1 MTTQRAQSIILWSSI
16 IAVSLWGFGYIW
28 LMGLFPLP
36 DATLGAQEVASFY
49 AANAL
54 KIKIGAMIC
63 SWTGAWQVPF
73 AVVLFVQMTRLEKGV
88 PVWSILQLA
97 TGAMSSLFLVLP
109 PLFWGVAAFSA
120 DRAPELTLLMH
131 ELANLTF
138 VTTPQFGLFQFSAIA
153 IVILTQRTDVD
164 SAFPRWSGYL
174 TIWTMF
180 AFELGAFGFLTKVG
194 PFSWNGLFVLWVPV
208 CVFSVWF
215 GTMSLLLLRALKRQ
229 STAVDA

>member
-1 MTTQRAQSIILWSSI
+1 MYRAQSIILWSSI

-36 DATLGAQEVASFY
+36 DATLSAQEVAAFY

-73 AVVLFVQMTRLEKGV
+73 AVVLFVQMTKLEKGV

-97 TGAMSSLFLVLP
+97 TGSMSSLFLVLP

-138 VTTPQFGLFQFSAIA
+138 VTTPQFGLFQFGAIA
-153 IVILTQRTDVD
+153 IVILTQRKDVE
-164 SAFPRWSGYL
+164 SIFPRWMGYL

-194 PFSWNGLFVLWVPV
+194 PFSWNGLFVLWLPV
-208 CVFSVWF
+208 CVFSIWF
-215 GTMSLLLLRALKRQ
+215 GAMSLILLRAIKRQ
-229 STAVDA
+229 AASAS

>member
-1 MTTQRAQSIILWSSI
+1 MHRAQSAILWSSI
-16 IAVSLWGFGYIW
+16 ISVSLWGFGYIW

-36 DATLGAQEVASFY
+36 DATLGAQEVAAFY

-73 AVVLFVQMTRLEKGV
+73 AVVLFVQMARLEKGM

-97 TGAMSSLFLVLP
+97 AGSMSSLFLVLP

-153 IVILTQRTDVD
+153 IVILTQKADVE
-164 SAFPRWSGYL
+164 SAFPRWTGYL
-174 TIWTMF
+174 TIWTLF

-194 PFSWNGLFVLWVPV
+194 PFSWNGLFVLWLPV
-208 CVFSVWF
+208 CVFSAWF
-215 GTMSLLLLRALKRQ
+215 GTMSLILLRAIKRQ
-229 STAVDA
+229 AAAAA